1 MMKVLIADSFAPGG
15 IEELRRQG
23 ADVFYAPELG
33 GDSLVE
39 AIRVREPG
47 VLVVRST
54 SVTRPMLEA
63 GPLRLV
69 VRAGAG
75 FNTIDVEA
83 ASERGILVA
92 NCPGKNS
99 IAVAELTFG
108 LILALDRRIPQNA
121 ADLKQGIWNKKEYSN
136 ARGLFG
142 RTLGIIGLGRIGLE
156 VVTRAQA
163 FGMPVVAW
171 SRSLT
176 EQQAVELG
184 VRMASSPSEVASAA
198 DVVTVHLALAPET
211 RRLLSADFF
220 DAMRPSST
228 FINTSRAEVIDE
240 AALVDAVKNRGIRA
254 GLDVFADEPEAST
267 GLMANEIFQLDG
279 VIGTHHIGAS
289 TDQAQQA
296 IAQETVR
303 IICEYMDT
311 CSVGNAVNLAK
322 KTPAT
327 HLLVVTH
334 HDRVGALAGILD
346 ELRGAGINVEEMQN
360 VVFEGAAAAVAR
372 MQLSKALPNKVK
384 KAITDSDSVIAV
396 DSIRL

>member
-1 MMKVLIADSFAPGG
+1 MMKVLIADSFAQGG

-108 LILALDRRIPQNA
+108 LILAIDRRIPQNA

-156 VVTRAQA
+156 VLARAQA

-176 EQQAVELG
+176 EQRAAELG
-184 VRMASSPSEVASAA
+184 VRMASSPGEVASAA
-198 DVVTVHLALAPET
+198 DVITVHLALTPET
-211 RRLLSADFF
+211 GRLLSADFF
-220 DAMRPSST
+220 DGMRPSST
-228 FINTSRAEVIDE
+228 FINTSRAGVVDEV
-240 AALVDAVKNRGIRA
+240 ALVDAVRNRGIRA

-267 GLMANEIFQLDG
+267 GRMANEIFQLDG

-296 IAQETVR
+296 IAEETVR

-360 VVFEGAAAAVAR
+360 VVFEGAAAAMAR

>member
-1 MMKVLIADSFAPGG
+1 MMKVLIADSFAQGG

-39 AIRVREPG
+39 AIRAREPG

-83 ASERGILVA
+83 ASGRGILVA

-99 IAVAELTFG
+99 IAVAELAFG
-108 LILALDRRIPQNA
+108 LILAIDRRIPQNA

-156 VVTRAQA
+156 VLARAQA

-176 EQQAVELG
+176 EQRAVELG

-198 DVVTVHLALAPET
+198 DVVTVHLALTPET
-211 RRLLSADFF
+211 ERLLSADFF
-220 DAMRPSST
+220 GTMRPSST
-228 FINTSRAEVIDE
+228 FINTSRAGVVDEV
-240 AALVDAVKNRGIRA
+240 ALVDAVRNRGIRA

-267 GLMANEIFQLDG
+267 GRMANEIFQLDG

-296 IAQETVR
+296 IAEETVR
-303 IICEYMDT
+303 IICEYLDT

-360 VVFEGAAAAVAR
+360 VVFEGAAAAMAR
-372 MQLSKALPNKVK
+372 MQLSKALPSTVK
-384 KAITDSDSVIAV
+384 KAIADSDNVIAV